1 MIRIEISGNDI
12 WQSAKNCGVS
22 GEGNSTEL
30 LITFSDDWSEY
41 AKKVVFFDAR
51 GENPVAVLLTGA
63 NEKTE
68 GEYLI
73 KIPAEPLK
81 YEGDIEYVIDGSIE
95 GARKKSVG
103 GKLRVRYAPESETED
118 IPEEVARTVAEQLQG
133 EAQRIENM
141 AVNAVPYIGE
151 NGNWFKY
158 DAELK
163 EYIDTGV
170 CAVGPEG
177 EKGDKGDTGPKGEK
191 GEKGDKGDAGAKGET
206 GDKGGKGDKGEPGA
220 DGYTPQRGVDY
231 WTEEEKAEISTYVE
245 EQVGETE
252 DAVSKILK
260 IQEGLINGTPI
271 ISLLGAAAE
280 DHTHTTEQISGLS
293 GFAKIET
300 GSYEGAWDGSSDL
313 TTVELTFGFEPK
325 LLLVGHEYGFMLAMF
340 PCSYPSFSWLPQANP
355 PHDVSEIE
363 WDGKNIRWCSGYY
376 GFNQMGQTY
385 YYVAIG

>member
-1 MIRIEISGNDI
+1 MSNIY
-12 WQSAKNCGVS
+12 QSKHKGQ
-22 GEGNSTEL
+22 
-30 LITFSDDWSEY
+30 
-41 AKKVVFFDAR
+41 
-51 GENPVAVLLTGA
+51 
-63 NEKTE
+63 
-68 GEYLI
+68 
-73 KIPAEPLK
+73 
-81 YEGDIEYVIDGSIE
+81 VIDQ
-95 GARKKSVG
+95 
-103 GKLRVRYAPESETED
+103 
-118 IPEEVARTVAEQLQG
+118 TVNDTAS
-133 EAQRIENM
+133 
-141 AVNAVPYIGE
+141 
-151 NGNWFKY
+151 
-158 DAELK
+158 LK
-163 EYIDTGV
+163 ERMGQAENNIQYLNTHKANSNTVPKSIKDLEPNASLVYVGIEEPPSNHSIWVCPVDDSHAIIRVKTNAGTWVEILDGEDGIDGIPCTHSWDGTV
-170 CAVGPEG
+170 LTVTSASGTSSA
-177 EKGDKGDTGPKGEK
+177 DL
-191 GEKGDKGDAGAKGET
+191 KGET